1 MRKFIAILAL
11 AALPM
16 TSVAQNCDINLTVL
30 PMMQGDG
37 VPANITDQL
46 VTRLTQVVTANGVTA
61 EPYYNR
67 FFVAGKFNHQFKDV
81 TTTAPVQTIIKTML
95 TVYIGDSES
104 EQVFATESF
113 DLQGVGQNYD
123 RAYINAL
130 SRINAKNEKFKAFI
144 EAGKK
149 KILDYYDNHTQQII
163 TKAESAASM
172 QNFGEALYYLS
183 AVPECCK
190 GFEQTKK
197 SMLNIFQRKI
207 DFDGKIYLQ
216 KAQAAWNANPT
227 AGGAAEAVTWLS
239 EINPESAAYPAA
251 VKLGDEI
258 RKTTR
263 SDIDFEIRKKYN
275 DAIELEK
282 LRIEAAR
289 QIGKAFGEGQKQQTT
304 NLMWMR

>member
-1 MRKFIAILAL
+1 MNKLLKILAL
-11 AALPM
+11 ALLPLA
-16 TSVAQNCDINLTVL
+16 SVAQNCDINLTVL

-37 VPANITDQL
+37 VPANITDNL

-95 TVYIGDSES
+95 TVYIGDSEL
-104 EQVFATESF
+104 ATESF
-113 DLQGVGQNYD
+113 DLQGVGQNFD
-123 RAYINAL
+123 RAYISAL
-130 SRINAKNEKFKAFI
+130 SRINARNEKFKAFI

-149 KILDYYDNHTQQII
+149 KILDYYDNHSQQII

-183 AVPECCK
+183 AVPECSK
-190 GFEQTKK
+190 AFEQTKK
-197 SMLNIFQRKI
+197 SMLSIYQRKI
-207 DFDGKIYLQ
+207 DFEGKVFLQ

-227 AGGAAEAVTWLS
+227 AGGAAEAVAWLN
-239 EINPESAAYPAA
+239 EINPESSAYPAA
-251 VKLGDEI
+251 VKLGEEI

-263 SDIDFEIRKKYN
+263 SDIDFEVRQKYH
-275 DAIELEK
+275 DAVELEK

-289 QIGKAFGEGQKQQTT
+289 QIGKAYGEGQKEQTT